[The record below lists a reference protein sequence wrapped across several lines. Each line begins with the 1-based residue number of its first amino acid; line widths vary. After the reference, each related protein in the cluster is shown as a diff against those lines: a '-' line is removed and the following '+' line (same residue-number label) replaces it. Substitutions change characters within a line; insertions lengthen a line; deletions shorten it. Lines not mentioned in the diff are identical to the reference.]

1 MIRAVII
8 GVTGRMG
15 QALVRVACEFAQLRI
30 TGAVAPS
37 VSPALGR
44 DAGEL
49 AGAGRLGV
57 VVTDDLPAA
66 LAHGDVALDFS
77 SAQVTRANLMACRA
91 AHTPLL
97 LGTTGFADE
106 LAPVFDAV
114 AGDIPLLVAPNTS
127 VAVTLLLELVRTAA
141 KALPVDFDINVIEA
155 HHRMKQDAPS
165 GTALALGKAA
175 SEGRGAS
182 QPGAARGAAGAAGPR
197 RQGDIGFAVVRA
209 GDIIGEHE
217 VLFAGQ
223 GEQLSLAHRATD
235 RAIFARGALQ
245 AALWLPSQAPGRYTM
260 RDFLLYKIDT

>member
-30 TGAVAPS
+30 TGAVASS

-155 HHRMKQDAPS
+155 HHRMKRDAPS

-182 QPGAARGAAGAAGPR
+182 HPGAARGAAGGAGPR